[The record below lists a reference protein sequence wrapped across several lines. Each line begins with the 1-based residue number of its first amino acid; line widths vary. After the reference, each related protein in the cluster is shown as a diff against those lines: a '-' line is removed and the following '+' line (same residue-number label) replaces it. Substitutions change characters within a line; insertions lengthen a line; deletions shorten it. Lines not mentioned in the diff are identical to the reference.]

1 MNKIN
6 VLKFCVILYQR
17 ESYNIQWSFF
27 FLLEVFPIPVI
38 TSYDPLCSL
47 ED

>member
-17 ESYNIQWSFF
+17 ESYNIQWIF

-38 TSYDPLCSL
+38 TS
-47 ED
+47 

>member
-27 FLLEVFPIPVI
+27 LLEVFPIPVI